1 MLCVTD
7 DVQYPVIEPS
17 TASTGAATA
26 PAPSVAA
33 TTAGAGPRFLSAQQ
47 VRAALSLAD
56 ATDALA
62 SGFRARAGEDL
73 DGIPRTV
80 LELPA
85 TVATTPTAPAGAAV
99 MTGSDHFLLMP
110 AHGPEG
116 VGLKLVTIVPG
127 NADRGLPLIQGV
139 YVLMAP
145 GSLSPELILDGAALT
160 TLRTAAVTMLATR
173 QLARPDSRRL
183 VVFGAGVQ
191 AAVHVEAM
199 RVTLPIEHV
208 TIVGRTP
215 SSASATDL
223 VARLRADG
231 IDAALGAA
239 DAVAGADVVC
249 TCTTSTT
256 PLFDAALLSDGT
268 HVNAIG
274 SYTLE
279 MAELPTRAF
288 ERALL
293 VVETVAATLVEAG
306 DVVDAIKTGVLPQ
319 DGFARELI
327 DVVTGAVQRTSEDQI
342 TIFKSV
348 GLSVEDL
355 IIARAI
361 NDAVS

>member
-7 DVQYPVIEPS
+7 AVRYSVNKS
-17 TASTGAATA
+17 SAASTGTAAA
-26 PAPSVAA
+26 PAPPVAA
-33 TTAGAGPRFLSAQQ
+33 TTGGAGPRFLSAEQ
-47 VRAALSLAD
+47 VRGALSLVE

-62 SGFRARAGEDL
+62 SGLRVRAGEDL

-85 TVATTPTAPAGAAV
+85 TVAGSAAAPAAA
-99 MTGSDHFLLMP
+99 GNDHFLLMP

-173 QLARPDSRRL
+173 HLARPDSRHL

-191 AAVHVEAM
+191 AEVHVEAM
-199 RVTLPIEHV
+199 RAALPIEHV

-215 SSASATDL
+215 ASTSATEL
-223 VARLRADG
+223 VARLCSDG
-231 IDAALGAA
+231 IDAVLGTA
-239 DAVAGADVVC
+239 DAVADADVVC

-256 PLFDAALLSDGT
+256 PLFDAALLRDGT

-288 ERALL
+288 QQALL
-293 VVETVAATLVEAG
+293 VVETVAATLIEAG
-306 DVVDAIKTGVLPQ
+306 DVVDAIKAGVLPQ
-319 DGFARELI
+319 DGFAYELI
-327 DVVTGAVQRTSEDQI
+327 DVVTGAVQRTSEDQL

-361 NDAVS
+361 NDALARP